1 MQPWR
6 KKKGLRRSPKFQTV
20 LDPIEREALGDII
33 AAVVEAIIARA
44 QSAPKDELAEM
55 MDMPSG
61 HKEAPDD
68 PALARLFPDFQRE
81 GDEEYDGDRSLLRS
95 LHENDIAR
103 AKLQNLQLV
112 SEKVNGGVEISVE
125 ESEVQ
130 AFVAGL
136 NDARLYLANTDK
148 KVSELISDRDALVE
162 WLAYNQDSLLTAMM
176 ED

>member
-20 LDPIEREALGDII
+20 LDHIEREALGDMI

-44 QSAPKDELAEM
+44 QSAPDL
-55 MDMPSG
+55 
-61 HKEAPDD
+61 
-68 PALARLFPDFQRE
+68 QRG
-81 GDEEYDGDRSLLRS
+81 GDGEYDGDRSLLRS
-95 LHENDIAR
+95 LHESDIAR

-112 SEKVNGGVEISVE
+112 SEKVNDGVEISVE

>member
-6 KKKGLRRSPKFQTV
+6 KKKGLRRSEIQTV
-20 LDPIEREALGDII
+20 LDPIEREAMGDII

-81 GDEEYDGDRSLLRS
+81 GDEEYDGDRSRCARCTKMTLRVPS
-95 LHENDIAR
+95 CRTCSWSPKRSTR
-103 AKLQNLQLV
+103 A
-112 SEKVNGGVEISVE
+112 
-125 ESEVQ
+125 
-130 AFVAGL
+130 
-136 NDARLYLANTDK
+136 
-148 KVSELISDRDALVE
+148 
-162 WLAYNQDSLLTAMM
+162 
-176 ED
+176 